1 MTWQPELTFAG
12 PPPNWDYPEGSKTK
26 AQRLAALQY
35 ATNVAEA
42 DEAEERHQKPTQA
55 AFILGYLQL
64 GKRVTPML
72 ALQLWGCNRLA
83 ARIAELKAEGWTIQR
98 EMVEVSSGKRV
109 AEYYL

>member
-1 MTWQPELTFAG
+1 MTWQPDLWTYG
-12 PPPNWDYPEGSKTK
+12 D
-26 AQRLAALQY
+26 R

-109 AEYYL
+109 AEYWL

>member
-1 MTWQPELTFAG
+1 MSELARVGVWEGGGGVTWQPEL
-12 PPPNWDYPEGSKTK
+12 WS
-26 AQRLAALQY
+26 
-35 ATNVAEA
+35 TNVAEA
-42 DEAEERHQKPTQA
+42 DEAEVRHQKPTQA

-109 AEYYL
+109 AEYWL